1 MVYLNDSVK
10 GGLNKKRILTHMNKA
25 PIINF
30 DGFKFQSERRT
41 WLPKN
46 RRWQARRNVK
56 SRVGVAKNLRN
67 ALTHLFGF

>member
-1 MVYLNDSVK
+1 
-10 GGLNKKRILTHMNKA
+10 MNKA